1 MPSRREETRTVVY
14 DYEEMASR
22 VRAAL
27 RRAFPDNSTIVT
39 SPGYRERV
47 HAKVVSEQFNG
58 ISEREKQNIVW
69 DALNSELSEEAQAV
83 SLALAY
89 GTDEL

>member
-1 MPSRREETRTVVY
+1 MPTQAEDFDCEDLAPKVK
-14 DYEEMASR
+14 
-22 VRAAL
+22 AAL

-39 SPGYRERV
+39 SEGYGGRV
-47 HAKVVSEQFNG
+47 HAKVVSERFNR
-58 ISEREKQNIVW
+58 INEREKQDILWTVLRN
-69 DALNSELSEEAQAV
+69 ELKEEAQAV

>member
-1 MPSRREETRTVVY
+1 MEMVY
-14 DYEEMASR
+14 NYDEVAPK
-22 VRAAL
+22 VINAL
-27 RRAFPDNSTIVT
+27 RSAFPTNSTIVT
-39 SPGYRERV
+39 SRGYGGRV

-58 ISEREKQNIVW
+58 ISEREKQAIIW
-69 DALNSELSEEAQAV
+69 DALRDKLKEDSQAV

>member
-1 MPSRREETRTVVY
+1 MPVQTGDY
-14 DYEEMASR
+14 DYETLAPR

-27 RRAFPDNSTIVT
+27 RRAFPENSTIVT
-39 SPGYRERV
+39 SPGYKGRV

-58 ISEREKQNIVW
+58 ITEREKQAIIW
-69 DALNSELSEEAQAV
+69 DALREELPEEAQAV

>member
-1 MPSRREETRTVVY
+1 MLTQNQEF
-14 DYEEMASR
+14 DYETLAPR

-39 SPGYRERV
+39 SPGYRGRV

-58 ISEREKQNIVW
+58 ISEREKQAIIW
-69 DALNSELSEEAQAV
+69 DALREELNEEAQAV

>member
-1 MPSRREETRTVVY
+1 MMTQLQEF
-14 DYEEMASR
+14 DYEALAPR
-22 VRAAL
+22 VKAAL
-27 RRAFPDNSTIVT
+27 RRAFPENSTIVT
-39 SPGYRERV
+39 SPGYRGRI

-58 ISEREKQNIVW
+58 ITEREKQAIIW
-69 DALNSELSEEAQAV
+69 DALRDELHEEAQGV

>member
-1 MPSRREETRTVVY
+1 MPTQTQEF
-14 DYEEMASR
+14 DYEALAPR
-22 VRAAL
+22 VKAAL
-27 RRAFPDNSTIVT
+27 RRAFPEDSTIVT
-39 SPGYRERV
+39 SPGYRGRI

-58 ISEREKQNIVW
+58 ITECEKQAIIW
-69 DALNSELSEEAQAV
+69 DALRDELWEEAQGV

>member
-1 MPSRREETRTVVY
+1 MSTQVQDY
-14 DYEEMASR
+14 DYEALAPK
-22 VRAAL
+22 VKAAL

-39 SPGYRERV
+39 SPGYRGRV

-58 ISEREKQNIVW
+58 ISEREKQNIIW